1 MYWPWVGD
9 GPRGSAHAGP
19 ALGSPTHACLPRL
32 PPYLVVVDEVE
43 VLQGGNDILL
53 LDAGDF
59 TDLAVGGQRSGPLE
73 AFTSAPS
80 PQEPQA

>member
-1 MYWPWVGD
+1 M
-9 GPRGSAHAGP
+9 GPGGQPTWGPHSAARHTP
-19 ALGSPTHACLPRL
+19 VPRL

-43 VLQGGNDILL
+43 VLQGGNDVLL

-73 AFTSAPS
+73 SFISAPS